1 MKASLGD
8 DAVEGAPNEVNLETD
23 QHNITQPRSRVIL
36 GALIKR
42 REAAATLVIYSVLA
56 VVMTWPVAAQLST
69 HLAGGRDDLMTHQW
83 TFWWVKQALLHGQ
96 NPYYTQLIFYPQGVT
111 LLYHNIAWFNI
122 GVWLPLQAVLG
133 GTAAYNVI
141 FIATFTLNSFAMY
154 LLVREWT
161 GTLSAAWI
169 GGLVYGFWPFIQS
182 QYDHPNMIVVF
193 WIPLTL
199 LFLKR
204 TLERRRRRDALIAGV
219 CLAMIG
225 VTRWHLLIMGGVV
238 IGLYVLYAC
247 VTQRACR
254 TRRVFSL
261 LALVGVVAGLLLLPV
276 TLPVVVGQLT
286 REHPEDIFLDEQD
299 TGQTDVL
306 AYLLPTRDHPLSS
319 EATRQLSENLL
330 INQSYIPFLGYVT
343 LALAIFGTLSR
354 RRQAGLWALA
364 AIGCA
369 LLALG
374 PQLRVN
380 GQLYPDV
387 PMPYRMVE
395 GVFRILRK
403 PDRFNV
409 VLGLPVAMLASFGAQ
424 ALLQRRQVGRL
435 SGVLAVVLCAIILIE
450 YRVVPFP
457 TVQVDTPAWFRQLAQ
472 EPGDFAILDLPMNLE
487 TTNKWYMFYQITHGK
502 PLVEGRVARL
512 PREAFTFMKSSPF
525 LQALRHGNRMDPALV
540 DVSHQLRQL
549 ADAGVRY
556 IVLHK
561 KFARPEQ
568 LAAWRD
574 WLTFSPFHEDD
585 EIVVYRTD
593 PQLGR
598 DFTPAYQ
605 LNDAIGLI
613 RASLRETDQTG
624 LIQVEA
630 RWASSSKPGRDYDM
644 CLNLVNAANK
654 VSQLQCGPIAPSW
667 PAASWGAS
675 EVIRGSYDLRIDPL
689 LASGR
694 YTLTVSLA
702 DGSARSAVGQSA
714 PIGSVNVDTS
724 QRVTVESLPTNNLSA
739 VWGDVIRLN
748 GYGLRVSSDSLEL
761 TLYWQAMRSMQ
772 DSYKVFVHVIDP
784 ATNSVV
790 AQDDSVPRHWTY
802 PTNTWQPGEVVED
815 TIAIPLSGVAS
826 GEYYLFVGL
835 YDAATGERL
844 PAFSTD
850 GQQHP
855 NNSVFIT
862 AFHH

>member
-1 MKASLGD
+1 M
-8 DAVEGAPNEVNLETD
+8 ETD
-23 QHNITQPRSRVIL
+23 KHNITQPRSRVIL
-36 GALIKR
+36 GVLIQH
-42 REAAATLVIYSVLA
+42 REAAATLVMYSVLA
-56 VVMTWPVAAQLST
+56 VVMTWPVAAQLGT

-83 TFWWVKQALLHGQ
+83 TFWWVKQALVHGQ
-96 NPYYTQLIFYPQGVT
+96 NPYYTPLIFYPQGVT

-133 GTAAYNVI
+133 GTAAYNI
-141 FIATFTLNSFAMY
+141 TFIATFALNSFAMY

-161 GTLSAAWI
+161 GTRSAAWI
-169 GGLVYGFWPFIQS
+169 GGLIYGFWPFTQS
-182 QYDHPNMIVVF
+182 HYDHPNMILVF
-193 WIPLTL
+193 WIPLAL

-204 TLERRRRRDALIAGV
+204 TLERQRKRDAVIAGV

-225 VTRWHLLIMGGVV
+225 VTRWHLLIMGGVI

-254 TRRVFSL
+254 TRRAVSL

-276 TLPVVVGQLT
+276 ALPVVVGQLT

-299 TGQTDVL
+299 TGQTDGL
-306 AYLLPTRDHPLSS
+306 AYLLPPRDHPLSS
-319 EATRQLSENLL
+319 EATRQLSENLV
-330 INQSYIPFLGYVT
+330 INQTYVPFLGYVT
-343 LALAIFGTLSR
+343 LALAILGALSNR
-354 RRQAGLWALA
+354 KQAAFWVLA
-364 AIGCA
+364 ALVCV

-387 PMPYRMVE
+387 PMPYRLVE
-395 GVFRILRK
+395 GLFRVLRK

-409 VLGLPVAMLASFGAQ
+409 VLGLPMAMLAAFGVQ
-424 ALLQRRQVGRL
+424 ALLQRRQVIRFA
-435 SGVLAVVLCAIILIE
+435 GVLAVVLSALILIE
-450 YRVVPFP
+450 YRVAPFP
-457 TVQVDTPAWFRQLAQ
+457 AVQVEVPAWFNQLAE
-472 EPGDFAILDLPMNLE
+472 EPGDFAILDLPMKLE

-502 PLVEGRVARL
+502 SLVEGRVARL
-512 PREAFTFMKSSPF
+512 PREAFTFMESSPF
-525 LQALRHGNRMDPALV
+525 LQVLRQGNRMDPALV
-540 DVSHQLRQL
+540 GVSHQLRQL
-549 ADAGVRY
+549 ANAGVRY

-561 KFARPEQ
+561 RFARPEQ
-568 LAAWRD
+568 LAAWRA

-613 RASLRETDQTG
+613 RATPRETDQTG
-624 LIQVEA
+624 LIQIDA
-630 RWASSSKPGRDYDM
+630 RWASGAQPGQNYAM

-654 VSQLQCGPIAPSW
+654 VAQSQCGPIAPSW
-667 PAASWGAS
+667 PVAGWGAN
-675 EVIRGSYDLRIDPL
+675 EVVRGSYDLRIDPL

-702 DGSARSAVGQSA
+702 DRLAQSAVGQSA
-714 PIGSVNVDTS
+714 AIGNVSVDTP
-724 QRVTVESLPTNNLSA
+724 QRVTVESLPTNNLNA
-739 VWGDVIRLN
+739 VWGDVVRLN

-761 TLYWQAMRSMQ
+761 TVYWQAMRSMQ
-772 DSYKVFVHVIDP
+772 ESYKVFVHVIDP
-784 ATNSVV
+784 ATNSIV

-802 PTNTWQPGEVVED
+802 PTNTWQPGKVVED
-815 TIAIPLSGVAS
+815 TIAIPLSGVGS
-826 GEYYLFVGL
+826 GEFKILVGL
-835 YDAATGERL
+835 YNAATGERL

-850 GQQHP
+850 GQRYP
-855 NNSVFIT
+855 DDSVFIT
-862 AFHH
+862 TFQR